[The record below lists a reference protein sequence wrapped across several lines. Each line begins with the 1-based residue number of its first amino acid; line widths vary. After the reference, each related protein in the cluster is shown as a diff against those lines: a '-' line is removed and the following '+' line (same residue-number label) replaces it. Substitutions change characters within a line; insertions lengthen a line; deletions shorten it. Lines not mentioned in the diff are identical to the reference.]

1 MGWNS
6 WNQFACDISEVT
18 IKQAADKIVELGLD
32 KLGYNY
38 VNIDDC
44 WMLKERTADGHF

>member
-6 WNQFACDISEVT
+6 WNKFHCDISGDL
-18 IKQAADKIVELGLD
+18 IKKAADKIVELGLSD
-32 KLGYNY
+32 LGYTY

-44 WMLKERTADGHF
+44 WQASSRD